1 MATNLNRALEWTS
14 SETQPLV
21 LGILSF
27 LTLVL
32 FSVAAWPK
40 LKILLSAKA
49 AGRND
54 RILERIKVTLKIA
67 FGQTK
72 LMQDKSAGWMHALIF
87 WGFLILLFRAAEFFF
102 IGFFPETDFSLL
114 GNTKLVMAYAWLKD
128 LAVILVIL
136 AGVLFIFGKSF
147 YGSIISILMALGFL
161 ANTYIITPKINK
173 LRDLSISGNIT
184 AGKHFKFLHLLSVF
198 VFLFQILKIL

>member
-1 MATNLNRALEWTS
+1 MAPNLNYALEWTS

-21 LGILSF
+21 LGALSF
-27 LTLVL
+27 LTLIL
-32 FSVAAWPK
+32 FSAAAWPK

-54 RILERIKVTLKIA
+54 RILERIKITLKIA

-102 IGFFPETDFSLL
+102 IGFFPF
-114 GNTKLVMAYAWLKD
+114 
-128 LAVILVIL
+128 
-136 AGVLFIFGKSF
+136 
-147 YGSIISILMALGFL
+147 
-161 ANTYIITPKINK
+161 
-173 LRDLSISGNIT
+173 
-184 AGKHFKFLHLLSVF
+184 
-198 VFLFQILKIL
+198 

>member
-1 MATNLNRALEWTS
+1 MSTNLNRALEWTS

-72 LMQDKSAGWMHALIF
+72 LMKDKSAG
-87 WGFLILLFRAAEFFF
+87 
-102 IGFFPETDFSLL
+102 
-114 GNTKLVMAYAWLKD
+114 
-128 LAVILVIL
+128 
-136 AGVLFIFGKSF
+136 
-147 YGSIISILMALGFL
+147 
-161 ANTYIITPKINK
+161 
-173 LRDLSISGNIT
+173 
-184 AGKHFKFLHLLSVF
+184 
-198 VFLFQILKIL
+198 

>member
-1 MATNLNRALEWTS
+1 MAPNLNYALEWTS

-54 RILERIKVTLKIA
+54 RILERIKITLKIA
-67 FGQTK
+67 FCQTK

-87 WGFLILLFRAAEFFF
+87 WGFC
-102 IGFFPETDFSLL
+102 
-114 GNTKLVMAYAWLKD
+114 
-128 LAVILVIL
+128 
-136 AGVLFIFGKSF
+136 
-147 YGSIISILMALGFL
+147 
-161 ANTYIITPKINK
+161 
-173 LRDLSISGNIT
+173 
-184 AGKHFKFLHLLSVF
+184 
-198 VFLFQILKIL
+198 